1 MGSSGKKK
9 TTMAKFAR
17 ENRLRE
23 RRLNKQAKKDARK
36 QVSSDHLDV
45 GEDSLEEGMAQSTP
59 DPTLSAHE
67 PAVQAPASGEHLST
81 SGHTDEAVHAFRRVA
96 PEPTD
101 PRAKEVALHRLRDA
115 PDEELAVFEG
125 KLQANA
131 LEAGATEQEMRDA
144 QRGNPGHD
152 A

>member
-23 RRLNKQAKKDARK
+23 RRLSKQAKRDARK
-36 QVSSDHLDV
+36 QTSSDHPDAREV
-45 GEDSLEEGMAQSTP
+45 PLEGGMAQSSTP
-59 DPTLSAHE
+59 DPALA
-67 PAVQAPASGEHLST
+67 
-81 SGHTDEAVHAFRRVA
+81 D

-115 PDEELAVFEG
+115 PDDELAVFEG
-125 KLQANA
+125 KLQADA
-131 LEAGATEQEMRDA
+131 LETGATEQEMRDA
-144 QRGNPGHD
+144 QRDHPGHD